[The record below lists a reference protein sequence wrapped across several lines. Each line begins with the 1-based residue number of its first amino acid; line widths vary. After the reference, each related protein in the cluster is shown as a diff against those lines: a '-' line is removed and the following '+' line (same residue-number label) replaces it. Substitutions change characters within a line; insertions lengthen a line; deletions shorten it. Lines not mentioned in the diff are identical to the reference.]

1 MNEMKK
7 GDTMKRNG
15 YLILCLVLI
24 IGLLSGCAK
33 SAEVDPSYDGS
44 DYGKVDTDPTPPDP
58 VVDDGEIAGGDV
70 IQNADIPAL
79 ENRKIIYIANLTM
92 DSPEPNTIYNNV
104 LDNLD
109 TYSAY
114 IESSSITATRY
125 VVKIRVLSANYTAF
139 IEAIK
144 ETGNVVSF
152 SNSSQ
157 DITNSYS
164 TFEARKAALEAQHT
178 RILELI
184 AVAETLEDII
194 TLEDARIDI
203 EAELIQIGNSL
214 ANYDSLVDFSTINL
228 VITKTSEV
236 EIVLPRTT
244 TPYAFVYD
252 VTKNSMKLDVTNNSS
267 EPVVIYVDLLQ
278 NGEFIRQYESDALAE
293 STIEFEITDLN
304 SFKEYTF
311 KVTTIAA
318 ESRESQIVTRVAT
331 TEKTFFNKVTNTF
344 VVSFNV
350 LVTIIE
356 YIGLAVVA
364 ILPYVI
370 TAAIIY
376 IPFKFLHRKYRDK
389 FPKKEKVNKINKTSE
404 EKKESDSQKR
414 L

>member
-1 MNEMKK
+1 MKK
-7 GDTMKRNG
+7 KGIIIVSF
-15 YLILCLVLI
+15 LLF
-24 IGLLSGCAK
+24 IGLLSGCSAK
-33 SAEVDPSYDGS
+33 DVDMDPSYDGN
-44 DYGKVDTDPTPPDP
+44 DGYTDVDTDPTPPTPTPDE
-58 VVDDGEIAGGDV
+58 GEIAGGDV

-92 DSPEPNTIYNNV
+92 DTTEPATIYNNV

-114 IESSSITATRY
+114 IESSNITATRY
-125 VVKIRVLSANYTAF
+125 VVKIRVLSQNYNDF

-152 SNSSQ
+152 SNTSE

-164 TFEARKAALEAQHT
+164 TFEARKLALETQHA

-184 AVAETLEDII
+184 AVAVDLEDIL
-194 TLEDARIDI
+194 TLEEARSDI
-203 EAELIQIGNSL
+203 ETELIQIGNSL

-228 VITKTSEV
+228 TITKTSEV
-236 EIVLPRTT
+236 EVVLPKTT
-244 TPYAFVYD
+244 TPHVRVLETTKESISLEVYNTSD
-252 VTKNSMKLDVTNNSS
+252 ESVI
-267 EPVVIYVDLLQ
+267 IYVDVLQ
-278 NGEFIRQYESDALAE
+278 NGEFIRQYEEDAFSE
-293 STIEFEITDLN
+293 SSIIFEINDLK

-311 KVTTIAA
+311 KVSTIAA
-318 ESRESQIVTRVAT
+318 ESRESQIVTQHET

-364 ILPYVI
+364 FVPYIL
-370 TAAIIY
+370 TAAIIFF
-376 IPFKFLHRKYRDK
+376 PVRFLHRKYRVK
-389 FPKKEKVNKINKTSE
+389 YPKKAKEMKEI
-404 EKKESDSQKR
+404 KESKENKEPDSQKR

>member
-1 MNEMKK
+1 MMKNK
-7 GDTMKRNG
+7 GL
-15 YLILCLVLI
+15 LILSFVLFI
-24 IGLLSGCAK
+24 VLLSGCSK
-33 SAEVDPSYDGS
+33 SAEMDPSYDGYD
-44 DYGKVDTDPTPPDP
+44 DYSNVDTDPTPPAP

-70 IQNADIPAL
+70 VQNADIPAL

-92 DSPEPNTIYNNV
+92 DAPEPATIYNNV

-114 IESSSITATRY
+114 IESSNITATRY
-125 VVKIRVLSANYTAF
+125 VVKIRVLSEHYNDF

-152 SNSSQ
+152 SNTSE

-164 TFEARKAALEAQHT
+164 TFEARKLALETQHA
-178 RILELI
+178 RILELMSV
-184 AVAETLEDII
+184 AVDLEDIL
-194 TLEDARIDI
+194 TLEEARSEI
-203 EAELIQIGNSL
+203 ETELIQIGNSL

-228 VITKTSEV
+228 IITKTSEV

-244 TPYAFVYD
+244 TPYVR
-252 VTKNSMKLDVTNNSS
+252 VLETTKNTIELEVYNTSDES
-267 EPVVIYVDLLQ
+267 VVIYVDVLQ
-278 NGEFIRQYESDALAE
+278 NGEFIRQYENDAFSE
-293 STIEFEITDLN
+293 SAITFEINDLK

-318 ESRESQIVTRVAT
+318 ESRESQVVTTRET

-364 ILPYVI
+364 FVPYILMGVI
-370 TAAIIY
+370 LYFPIR
-376 IPFKFLHRKYRDK
+376 FLHRKYRAK
-389 FPKKEKVNKINKTSE
+389 FPKKTKAGKEVKENKEPDN
-404 EKKESDSQKR
+404 QKR